1 MQGENE
7 HNLGAEG
14 VAVESDALALVV
26 SAKKLPM
33 IITLELEDGSKKR
46 YHLSFAK
53 KAAGLI
59 LNKAV

>member
-1 MQGENE
+1 MTGKIE
-7 HNLGAEG
+7 HNTGEEGAAG
-14 VAVESDALALVV
+14 FGAPTPIAVRSED
-26 SAKKLPM
+26 LPM

-53 KAAGLI
+53 KAEGLI